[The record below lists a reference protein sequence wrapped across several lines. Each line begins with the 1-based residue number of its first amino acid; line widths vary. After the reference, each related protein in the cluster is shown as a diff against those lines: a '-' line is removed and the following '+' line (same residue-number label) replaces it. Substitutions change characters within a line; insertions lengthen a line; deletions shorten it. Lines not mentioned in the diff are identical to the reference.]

1 MIQNAIDFAFP
12 LTSHPLPHAV
22 FTDQILLARSQ
33 ASAWIDALEP
43 LYEILSSVGMSSE
56 DAWEHVLIFTKAMFD
71 NICTLHALTLDK
83 KNTAGMIWGSF

>member
-12 LTSHPLPHAV
+12 LTSHPFPHAV
-22 FTDQILLARSQ
+22 FTEQLLLARSQ

-43 LYEILSSVGMSSE
+43 LYEILSSAGMSS
-56 DAWEHVLIFTKAMFD
+56 DNAWEHFLIFTKAVFD
-71 NICTLHALTLDK
+71 NICTIRALMLDK